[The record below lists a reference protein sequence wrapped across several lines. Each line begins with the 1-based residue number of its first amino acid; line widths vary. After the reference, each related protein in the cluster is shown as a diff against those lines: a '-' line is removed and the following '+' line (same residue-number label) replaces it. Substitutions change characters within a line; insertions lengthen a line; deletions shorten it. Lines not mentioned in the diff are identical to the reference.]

1 MEMIIQR
8 LKTSGLKKDNQII
21 KNPRRQKVVEI
32 NDLPMPDR
40 KVQENF
46 IDFEIAEI
54 MASRGCPFNCTYC
67 INSFYHQL
75 YKGEGKAVIN
85 RSVDNVLE
93 EIDQL
98 QKNYKPK
105 LLIFHDDTFTLN
117 LTWLSEFATKYP
129 KRFNI
134 PIQVNGQPQTITQE
148 LIDLLKKALV
158 KEVKIGVESGNEE
171 LRKLVLNRK
180 MTNEHIINAANLL
193 HKNGLGVGTF
203 NMIGLPGETEENII
217 ETIELNKLLKPLF
230 TVGCSIFKPYLGT
243 PLYQKCMKEGLISTR
258 KTESYFDE
266 KSILNL
272 DKLNQKTLSY
282 YSRTFKLE
290 INPRWDLPL
299 VRILAKNSLLYH
311 SYASS
316 RRLARHIKAALK
328 KRFV

>member
-1 MEMIIQR
+1 M
-8 LKTSGLKKDNQII
+8 
-21 KNPRRQKVVEI
+21 
-32 NDLPMPDR
+32 
-40 KVQENF
+40 
-46 IDFEIAEI
+46 
-54 MASRGCPFNCTYC
+54 
-67 INSFYHQL
+67 
-75 YKGEGKAVIN
+75 
-85 RSVDNVLE
+85 
-93 EIDQL
+93 
-98 QKNYKPK
+98 
-105 LLIFHDDTFTLN
+105 N

-258 KTESYFDE
+258 K
-266 KSILNL
+266 N
-272 DKLNQKTLSY
+272 
-282 YSRTFKLE
+282 
-290 INPRWDLPL
+290 
-299 VRILAKNSLLYH
+299 
-311 SYASS
+311 
-316 RRLARHIKAALK
+316 
-328 KRFV
+328 